1 MGLPNKG
8 RIRILLLLA
17 GLLLSPLGD
26 AKARASLG
34 GQGENKQ
41 ISSHFRVPPELQT
54 KVDFWKKIYSEY
66 TTSQVVIHDDENLDV
81 IYEVVNLNELPP
93 RTREVSVRKAK
104 DKYRN
109 ILRRLA
115 GSHGQGDLS
124 QEELRVRNLAKG
136 DFSRASERVRGQLGQ
151 ADRFREGMVR
161 SGRYID
167 QMEDIFG
174 KYNLPLELTA
184 LPHVESSFQIGA
196 YSKLGAAGIW
206 QFTHSTGKIFMNI
219 NYEVD
224 ERRDPLI
231 ATDAAARLLRKNYQ
245 ETGSWPLAI
254 TAYNH
259 GLNGM
264 MRAKQQFGDDIVKI
278 INKYQ
283 SKAFGFA
290 SRNFYCEFLAALHV
304 SRNKEKYAPNLKF
317 DPPFVYDTLTLDH
330 YYDFRQLASNAGLSP
345 AELAEFNPGLRLPV
359 VRGEKRVPK
368 GTTLKLPRNKGK
380 ELAPVLAE
388 AKEGDRFAEQKRSK
402 WYEVKRGDTMGRI
415 ARRFGT
421 SASTLA
427 QLNHMH
433 SGSRLSPGQVLHLP
447 QDPGLKDQEVQKS
460 SDTAAAPEPTKP
472 ATVSAAAEPAPGA
485 YTVKEKDTINSL
497 ARRHGIKV
505 ENLLAWNRLKKN
517 SMLRAGQTLLLK
529 GPEPEKAQGFEKQEK
544 TLGPDRPE
552 KTEVSVKPE
561 GSEKVEAQARLGE
574 KANTADSA
582 GDAEPMAK
590 NDTPAP
596 AAQESATKP
605 DAVKVSALSGVEV
618 LKSAKQGNPLGVM
631 VTVENNETLGHYSEW
646 SELTIADIKKNN
658 SLRKKSIKVGDRI
671 RLVFK
676 KVTPE
681 EFVERRR
688 EFHDSFREDFYSNFD
703 VTRVDIIKVKPGQS
717 LWEICNAVYEIPYWL
732 LKDYNP
738 ETDITKLKPG
748 QDLNIPIV
756 NSKNPKNTTT

>member
-1 MGLPNKG
+1 M
-8 RIRILLLLA
+8 A
-17 GLLLSPLGD
+17 GSLLSPLGD
-26 AKARASLG
+26 FKAHASLG

-93 RTREVSVRKAK
+93 RTREMSVRKAK

-115 GSHGQGDLS
+115 GSHGDGGLS
-124 QEELRVRNLAKG
+124 QEETRVRNLAKG
-136 DFSRASERVRGQLGQ
+136 DFSRASDRVRGQLGQ

-161 SGRYID
+161 SGRYMD
-167 QMEDIFG
+167 QMEAIFN

-196 YSKLGAAGIW
+196 YSKLGAVGIW

-224 ERRDPLI
+224 ERRDPLM

-278 INKYQ
+278 IDKYQ

-330 YYDFRQLASNAGLSP
+330 YYDFRQLASNAGLTP

-368 GTTLKLPRNKGK
+368 GTVLKLPRNKGK
-380 ELAPVLAE
+380 ELAPALAE
-388 AKEGDRFAEQKRSK
+388 AKEGVRFSEQKRSK

-415 ARRFGT
+415 AQRFGT

-460 SDTAAAPEPTKP
+460 SDAVADPKPDALLAA
-472 ATVSAAAEPAPGA
+472 AAAEPAAGV

-505 ENLLAWNRLKKN
+505 ENLLAWNRLKKT
-517 SMLRAGQTLLLK
+517 SLLRPGQTLLLK
-529 GPEPEKAQGFEKQEK
+529 GPEPEKAQRPDKQEK
-544 TLGPDRPE
+544 ALGPDKPE
-552 KTEVSVKPE
+552 KKEVSGKPE
-561 GSEKVEAQARLGE
+561 GPEKMEAPAASAE
-574 KANTADSA
+574 KAKPADSA
-582 GDAEPMAK
+582 VNTETLAK
-590 NDTPAP
+590 NETPAP
-596 AAQESATKP
+596 AAQESGAKP
-605 DAVKVSALSGVEV
+605 DAVKVSSLSGVEV

-646 SELTIADIKKNN
+646 SELTIADIRKNN

-671 RLVFK
+671 KLVFK